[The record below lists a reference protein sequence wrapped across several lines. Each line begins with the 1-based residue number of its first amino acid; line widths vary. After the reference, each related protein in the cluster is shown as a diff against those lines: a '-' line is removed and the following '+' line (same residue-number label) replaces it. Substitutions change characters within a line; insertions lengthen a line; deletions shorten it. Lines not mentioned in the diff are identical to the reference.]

1 MSELQTS
8 ITPEELQQIHQF
20 KNQISSVIYAIGEN
34 RIRKEMLLNSYR
46 NVEMQQQEFITG
58 LIAKYNN
65 GIINIET
72 GEVSYA
78 ENSGNSESV
87 DIGS

>member
-1 MSELQTS
+1 MSEQQTS
-8 ITPEELQQIHQF
+8 ITPEELQQIQQF

-46 NVEMQQQEFITG
+46 NVEIQQQEFITG
-58 LIAKYNN
+58 LITKYSN

-87 DIGS
+87 DISS